1 MMDYKSHRWLQLRES
16 ILRRDKWRCREA
28 ARYGKRVQATTVHHI
43 YPVEDFPGWQWE
55 PWNLIAVSGEAH
67 NSFHDRVTGKL
78 TAAGIAWQQRTPP
91 PLDAP
96 EPFRTHTGVGPSFRR
111 RENGGGG

>member
-1 MMDYKSHRWLQLRES
+1 MDYKSHRWLQLRES

-43 YPVEDFPGWQWE
+43 YPVEDYPGWQWQ

-67 NSFHDRVTGKL
+67 NLFHDRATGKL
-78 TAAGIAWQQRTPP
+78 TAAGLAWQQRTPP

-96 EPFRTHTGVGPSFRR
+96 EPFCTCTGAGRYFRR